1 MTGLGRAIKYMAV
14 TGVVFGLEIFLLYIF
29 TDIVGYH
36 YTISAFLAFMCTV
49 TVGYIINRI
58 FVFGDSKQSKTV
70 GFIKYALISFVG
82 VGIVV
87 GGMVL
92 LVEFFGFNYIHA
104 RMIVVVF
111 TFLWTYLM
119 NLYVNFGAR

>member
-1 MTGLGRAIKYMAV
+1 MTGLRRAIKYMVV
-14 TGVVFGLEIFLLYIF
+14 TGIIFGIEILLLYIF
-29 TDIVGYH
+29 TDRVGYH
-36 YTISAFLAFMCTV
+36 YTISAFLAFICTI
-49 TVGYIINRI
+49 TLGYIINRI

-104 RMIVVVF
+104 RLIVVVF
-111 TFLWTYLM
+111 TFGWTYLM
-119 NLYVNFGAR
+119 NLYINFKV